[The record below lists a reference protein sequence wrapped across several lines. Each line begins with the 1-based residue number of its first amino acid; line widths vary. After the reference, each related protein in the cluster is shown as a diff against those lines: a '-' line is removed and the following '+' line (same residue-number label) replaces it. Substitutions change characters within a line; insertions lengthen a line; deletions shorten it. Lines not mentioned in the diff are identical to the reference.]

1 MSLFKFITLLFNL
14 RIWLSEKWDSLFPIK
29 ENYGINENKKE
40 EISIVDGNKKYEKI
54 LVKYEIKSKIYKII
68 YSNTTLNKIKKIPIN
83 EIPFHPGLHKPIVSI
98 KIKYKKNGKRHLVSY
113 LIPLLKEYKQSTI
126 FIDFL
131 LFNIQKKNFKSFYK
145 IYIQKFNNKF
155 CFKYSQLNNIT
166 IVEFYKLLV

>member
-14 RIWLSEKWDSLFPIK
+14 RIWLFEKWDSLFPIK
-29 ENYGINENKKE
+29 ECFGINKNIME
-40 EISIVDGNKKYEKI
+40 EISIINGNKTYEKI

-68 YSNTTLNKIKKIPIN
+68 YDNTTLNTIKKIPIK
-83 EIPFHPGLHKPIVSI
+83 EIPFHTGLHKPIVSI
-98 KIKYKKNGKRHLVSY
+98 KIKYKKDARRHMASH

-131 LFNIQKKNFKSFYK
+131 LFNVQEKEFPLFYK

-155 CFKYSQLNNIT
+155 CFKYSQLQNLT
-166 IVEFYKLLV
+166 IAEFYKLLC